1 MEPRPTEI
9 RLIQTLVYD
18 GQFRSRRLI
27 SLKQRG
33 GGVPLFFL
41 IFSCSFLFFRPL
53 ISSPYDYSSK
63 VETRF
68 MDTSLLRS
76 VSLSL
81 WKAFTFSLNSTP
93 LRTRERGIRDT
104 FFLFIQ
110 HGFSQKID
118 LAETEGKQTQVPGAG
133 GGTPLY
139 KPCRTT
145 T

>member
-1 MEPRPTEI
+1 
-9 RLIQTLVYD
+9 
-18 GQFRSRRLI
+18 
-27 SLKQRG
+27 
-33 GGVPLFFL
+33 
-41 IFSCSFLFFRPL
+41 
-53 ISSPYDYSSK
+53 
-63 VETRF
+63 

-118 LAETEGKQTQVPGAG
+118 LAETEGKQTQVPGVG

>member
-1 MEPRPTEI
+1 
-9 RLIQTLVYD
+9 
-18 GQFRSRRLI
+18 
-27 SLKQRG
+27 
-33 GGVPLFFL
+33 
-41 IFSCSFLFFRPL
+41 
-53 ISSPYDYSSK
+53 
-63 VETRF
+63 

-118 LAETEGKQTQVPGAG
+118 LAETEGKQTQLPGAG

-139 KPCRTT
+139 KLCRTT
-145 T
+145 TLASFA